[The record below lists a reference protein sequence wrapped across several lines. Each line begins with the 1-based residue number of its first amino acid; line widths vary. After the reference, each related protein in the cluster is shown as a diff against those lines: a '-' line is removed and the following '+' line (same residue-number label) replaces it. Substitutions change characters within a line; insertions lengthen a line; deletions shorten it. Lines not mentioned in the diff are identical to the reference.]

1 MAAEDTTTPVEN
13 RPLDDALAEL
23 ERGRR
28 DRWIVG
34 IVLALAAIAV
44 LSLQTLEAAEDL
56 ESWVILALVGL
67 VVIHALTVALQ
78 ERRARRAIVS
88 LIAEQQASA
97 SLRARAQTL
106 EHVQRAVRD
115 VIAASTLPEVFE
127 RLLDGAMRFSDA
139 SSGTVLLR
147 VGDTLTVAASSG
159 DGALPRGHR
168 VARGEGVAW
177 SAVHAG
183 EPVLVGHRPVP
194 LADQRADPA
203 ASVIAAPLRLP
214 GRTVGVLVVERAAS
228 ASPFGE
234 PELAAIR
241 LFAEQAALAV
251 RNASRL
257 DAERATV
264 AELEA
269 QTQTRA
275 EVAAGILHDLKGP
288 LSAVSGF
295 VQLAA
300 EQPDALPDGRRDQL
314 LTEALGE
321 VDRLRSLA
329 DGLVRVTAAE
339 AGALS
344 TDTPVD
350 LAALVADVAQPARA
364 AASSLGQRR
373 TISVDAAAPIV
384 VRGDQTSLWRA
395 LMNLVTNAIEH
406 TPADTPIELSL
417 AADHDSV
424 RLTVRDHGPG
434 MSEEARATA
443 FEVFARGASGGTGL
457 GLHVARTLVEAHGG
471 ECVLLAALGGGTAA
485 EIRLPAS
492 IVEWAPTDLAR

>member
-1 MAAEDTTTPVEN
+1 MAGEIEATPLE
-13 RPLDDALAEL
+13 DALAEL

-28 DRWIVG
+28 DRWVVG
-34 IVLALAAIAV
+34 IVLALAAIAA
-44 LSLQTLEAAEDL
+44 LSLQTLDAATDIDP
-56 ESWVILALVGL
+56 WIIIAFVALVAT
-67 VVIHALTVALQ
+67 HALTVALQ

-97 SLRARAQTL
+97 SLHARAQTL
-106 EHVQRAVRD
+106 EHLQLAVRD
-115 VIAASTLPEVFE
+115 VIAASTLPEVFD
-127 RLLDGAMRFSDA
+127 RLLAGALRFSGA
-139 SSGTVLLR
+139 TSGTVLLR
-147 VGDTLTVAASSG
+147 VGDALTVAASTG
-159 DGALPRGHR
+159 EGAMPRGHR
-168 VARGEGVAW
+168 VPRGDGVAW
-177 SAVHAG
+177 SAVKAG
-183 EPVLVGHRPVP
+183 EPVLVGRRPVP
-194 LADQRADPA
+194 LASA
-203 ASVIAAPLRLP
+203 AEQSTPSVMAAPLRLP
-214 GRTVGVLVVERAAS
+214 ERTVGVLVVERVANQP
-228 ASPFGE
+228 PFGE
-234 PELAAIR
+234 AELAAIR

-269 QTQTRA
+269 ATQARA

-288 LSAVSGF
+288 LSAVSGY
-295 VQLAA
+295 VQLAS
-300 EQPDALPDGRRDQL
+300 EQPEQLPTGKRDEL

-339 AGALS
+339 AGALT
-344 TDTPVD
+344 TDEQVE
-350 LAALVADVAQPARA
+350 LAALVDEVASTGRA
-364 AASSLGQRR
+364 SAASLGQRR
-373 TISVDAAAPIV
+373 AITVDTSAPVV

-395 LMNLVTNAIEH
+395 LMNLVTNALQH

-417 AADHDSV
+417 ATDHDSV

-434 MSEEARATA
+434 MSEQARASA
-443 FEVFARGASGGTGL
+443 FEVFARGTSGGTGL

-492 IVEWAPTDLAR
+492 IVERLPADDPVVD